1 MLPDS
6 YATIIIFL
14 HIAYQFQ
21 VEFQQKFHSSVL
33 LLPYHHHLPC
43 LSIHSTTLF
52 VKTKF
57 IYIVNHFSIWQIGM
71 CRCLAQIFPCYIR
84 LNNGRHHIL
93 KHIFSLILAVYPTGI
108 VDLITIIASGLYS
121 ITSLITA
128 STSDV
133 SKNFFLL
140 S

>member
-1 MLPDS
+1 MKLFLKKIIKKYRDMS
-6 YATIIIFL
+6 VEMKAASWYAVGNIIQK
-14 HIAYQFQ
+14 IA
-21 VEFQQKFHSSVL
+21 
-33 LLPYHHHLPC
+33 PC

-71 CRCLAQIFPCYIR
+71 YRCLAQIFPCYIR